1 MTDILDRNRAMLAW
15 ALLML
20 FVMNMMNS
28 ADRVLFSILQELI
41 KTDLRLTDFQL
52 GLLGGPA
59 FALLYTFAAF
69 PIARFADRH
78 NRVNIISIV
87 FFAWS
92 LMTICCGLAGS
103 FFQMLLARGG
113 VSIGEAGSTPA
124 SHSLISDL
132 FPSNWRM
139 TAISVFAAA
148 ASVGALIAAVG
159 GASLAQHVG
168 WRETFYLC
176 GFIGIPLAFILR
188 LTLREPP
195 RDGTSQNEERV
206 GFVSTIRVM
215 LGKRSFAIAAAAGAL
230 ASFAINAI
238 NQYFVSFLIRS
249 HHLSLTDAGTIM
261 GIAVGAIGIFSTMLV
276 GRLIDHSR
284 RRFPRMRTWLPA
296 GGLIWCGTLY
306 ALAFMTANTHISI
319 TLIFLAA
326 CGQTFWVPAIYT
338 VAQDVAPPTMRST
351 SAALMIAIVSII
363 GYGLGPPLVGLASD
377 TLSQIA
383 MQQGQLDPTLC
394 ATSKSVAC
402 AAAISNGLR
411 LSLSVGAVAFIMG
424 GLIFLLSGRTI
435 ERDIYRNEHLEAV
448 GFIGP
453 LPRFENSV

>member
-1 MTDILDRNRAMLAW
+1 LQPRDPFADGRISIVTDILDRNRAMLAW
-15 ALLML
+15 TLFML

-41 KTDLRLTDFQL
+41 KADLRLTDFQL

-92 LMTICCGLAGS
+92 LMTIACGLAGS

-113 VSIGEAGSTPA
+113 VSIGEAGSTPS

-132 FPSNWRM
+132 FPVSWRM

-148 ASVGALIAAVG
+148 ASVGALIAAAG

-176 GFIGIPLAFILR
+176 GFIGIPLALLMR
-188 LTLREPP
+188 MTLREPP
-195 RDGTSQNEERV
+195 RDVAVQSRRLA
-206 GFVSTIRVM
+206 GFAATICFM
-215 LGKRSFAIAAAAGAL
+215 LGKRSFAIAATAGAL

-238 NQYFVSFLIRS
+238 NQYFVSFLIRA
-249 HHLSLTDAGTIM
+249 HHLSLTDAGAIM

-276 GRLIDHSR
+276 GPLVDRSR

-296 GGLIWCGTLY
+296 AGLMWCGTLY
-306 ALAFMTANTHISI
+306 ALAFMAANTHMTV
-319 TLIFLAA
+319 TLLFLAA

-351 SAALMIAIVSII
+351 SAALMIAIVSVV

-377 TLSQIA
+377 MLSHMA
-383 MQQGQLDPTLC
+383 MRQSHLNPASC
-394 ATSKSVAC
+394 AITASEAC
-402 AAAISNGLR
+402 AAAISSGLR
-411 LSLSVGAVAFIMG
+411 LSLSVGAVAFILG
-424 GLIFLLSGRTI
+424 GLLFLLSSRTI
-435 ERDIYRNEHLEAV
+435 ERDMYGN
-448 GFIGP
+448 
-453 LPRFENSV
+453 